1 MIWCDVA
8 RMLIIGSVPLAAAF
22 GALPLG
28 QLYAV
33 AIAVGVCTVFF
44 DVPKV
49 KQGVATSHGGDS
61 KGLRLMARA
70 GHDYGVC
77 SAP

>member
-1 MIWCDVA
+1 MDKQWLMIWCDVA
-8 RMLIIGSVPLAAAF
+8 RMLITGSVPLAAAF

-33 AIAVGVCTVFF
+33 AIAAGVCTVFF

-49 KQGVATSHGGDS
+49 K
-61 KGLRLMARA
+61 
-70 GHDYGVC
+70 
-77 SAP
+77 